1 MRFQYDKRSSII
13 KSSLATVRRHPPGW
27 LCGKTEA
34 AIRNQKRTAIGLAA
48 LVAIAASAYWIRSR
62 GSGSLFDW
70 SDFAATFTRL
80 RLSWV
85 AAGSILCLATY
96 YVRALRWAVLLK
108 PVSANPR
115 VPGLLSATIVGYTA
129 IVLLGRPGE
138 FVRPYLIS
146 LKERVSFSSQLAAW
160 MIERIYD
167 LLAALLIFGF
177 GLSQVRA
184 SGAKVGPGIAWV
196 IATGGWA
203 VAILGT
209 ICLGI
214 LVFIGRFAD
223 TARRRLSDS
232 LTVLPDRYRL
242 PATQTMNAF
251 LDGAASSGS
260 QASVVLLVL
269 YTALEWILIAA
280 AYYAILGAYGPT
292 LQFGVVDVL
301 IFMGFVSFGAVVQI
315 PGIGGGVQLVATL
328 VLTELFGLPVEI
340 GASVAFLIWI
350 ATFITVVPFGVF
362 LAFYEGWN
370 WKQLKSAREEATL

>member
-1 MRFQYDKRSSII
+1 M
-13 KSSLATVRRHPPGW
+13 
-27 LCGKTEA
+27 
-34 AIRNQKRTAIGLAA
+34 AA